1 MAKTAFLKELPQWL
15 IAVLTIVLFFVII
28 RGLKNVSF
36 LEAEKTDKEA
46 LKRNVTKYMD
56 ENKTTLESVKF
67 NVVSKFQDITEDK
80 EVIKNVMKAAMKND
94 RATLDE
100 ILKSL

>member
-28 RGLKNVSF
+28 RGLKKVSF
-36 LEAEKTDKEA
+36 LETEKSDKEA

-80 EVIKNVMKAAMKND
+80 EVIKNVMRAAMKND

>member
-28 RGLKNVSF
+28 RGLKRVSF

-56 ENKTTLESVKF
+56 ENKTTLEAVKF